1 VAYLKSKPID
11 DIDVMIA
18 SHADSDHIGDLID
31 MLESDIPI
39 EAVYYNGYPGDRTI
53 WSNFATAVANKGLTL
68 TAAQFPQE
76 YTWGSV
82 TAQVQGWVLRD
93 EANHTFI
100 FHSSVMTPDQVCRV
114 YTKECL
120 KLFSQLIK
128 AP

>member
-18 SHADSDHIGDLID
+18 SHADSDHIGGLID
-31 MLESDIPI
+31 MLESDIPV
-39 EAVYYNGYPGDRTI
+39 EAVYYNGYPGDRIT
-53 WSNFATAVANKGLTL
+53 WSNFAAVANKGLTL
-68 TAAQFPQE
+68 TVAQFPQE
-76 YTWGSV
+76 YCWGSV
-82 TAQVQGWVLRD
+82 TAQVQGWALRD

-100 FHSSVMTPDQVCRV
+100 FPSFVMTPGQVCRV
-114 YTKECL
+114 YIKECS